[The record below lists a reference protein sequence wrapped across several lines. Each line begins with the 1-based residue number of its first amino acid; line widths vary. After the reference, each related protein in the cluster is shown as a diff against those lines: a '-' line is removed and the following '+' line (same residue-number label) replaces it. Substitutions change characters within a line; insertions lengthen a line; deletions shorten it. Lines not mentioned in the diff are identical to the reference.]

1 MVVFE
6 QVYKFW
12 LLSLLESYQSFQ
24 EAARH
29 AQMTQS
35 ALSQNISAL
44 ENGFGKTLV
53 IRGRGTLELTPAGR
67 ELLAQVQP
75 ILQELQKIEIQGS
88 AIKDKGLKARI
99 SIGTYE
105 SVAINVLP
113 RLLKKFRVLYPG
125 IKMDLHTARAD
136 ILSRM
141 VRKGELDMALTIN
154 GEADKMIYAT
164 HLATDELGLYIS
176 QDYPDANLELEKW
189 EEWPLATIS
198 AGPEGWPSYYLR
210 FMNSIPSKYRI
221 VLNSDSFET
230 IRSLTAAGSA
240 VGLLP
245 VRVAE
250 RKRDDLLKIWPKD
263 AKIAKLSRHHISF
276 ITRRSGNA
284 ELSNLF
290 KTELIDCLNF

>member
-44 ENGFGKTLV
+44 EAGLEKTLV
-53 IRGRGTLELTPAGR
+53 VRGRGTLHLTPAGR

-75 ILQELQKIEIQGS
+75 ILQDLQKIEIHGS
-88 AIKDKGLKARI
+88 AMKEGLKARI

-125 IKMDLHTARAD
+125 IKMDLHTARTD
-136 ILSRM
+136 ILARM

-154 GEADKMIYAT
+154 GEADKMLYAT
-164 HLATDELGLYIS
+164 HLATDELGLYVS
-176 QDYPDANLELEKW
+176 PDYPDANLELQNW
-189 EEWPLATIS
+189 EEWPLATIGS
-198 AGPEGWPSYYLR
+198 GPEGWPAYYVR
-210 FMNSIPSKYRI
+210 FINSIPSKHRI
-221 VLNSDSFET
+221 VLSSDSFET

-250 RKRDDLLKIWPKD
+250 RRRDDLLKIWPKD
-263 AKIAKLSRHHISF
+263 EKVAKLSRHHISF
-276 ITRRSGNA
+276 ITRRSGNP
-284 ELSNLF
+284 EISNLF

>member
-1 MVVFE
+1 MSVFE

-12 LLSLLESYQSFQ
+12 LLGLLETYQSFQ

-44 ENGFGKTLV
+44 ESALGKTLV
-53 IRGRGTLELTPAGR
+53 VRGRGTLQLTPAGQ
-67 ELLAQVQP
+67 ELLAQIRP
-75 ILQELQKIEIQGS
+75 ILADLQKIETQGTS
-88 AIKDKGLKARI
+88 IKEKGLRARI

-113 RLLKKFRVLYPG
+113 RLLKKFRVLYPA
-125 IKMDLHTARAD
+125 IKMDLHTARTA

-154 GEADKMIYAT
+154 GEPDKMLHAT
-164 HLATDELGLYIS
+164 HLATDELGLYVS
-176 QDYPDANLELEKW
+176 TDYPNSKTALEAW

-210 FMNSIPSKYRI
+210 FISSIPSRHRV
-221 VLNSDSFET
+221 VLSSDSFET
-230 IRSLTAAGSA
+230 IRSLTSAGST

-250 RKRDDLLKIWPKD
+250 RKHDDLLKIWPKD
-263 AKIAKLSRHHISF
+263 EKTAKLSRHHISL
-276 ITRRSGNA
+276 IIRRSGSA
-284 ELSNLF
+284 ELATLF
-290 KTELIDCLNF
+290 KNEIIECLNY